1 MLPQAFLFL
10 AVLAPAAEPDA
21 RTPFVG
27 TWATSVEMDGKKAE
41 VVMEFR
47 EGGKLR
53 WTVKAQGKSDVP
65 AEGTFAVAKD
75 KLMLDFIADGKS
87 RKLTATVKEMDSDS
101 MLLLTY
107 LSPTGS
113 DEPVQLRFRKRK

>member
-1 MLPQAFLFL
+1 MLTQTLLLL
-10 AVLAPAAEPDA
+10 AALSPAVEPDEKA
-21 RTPFVG
+21 KFVG
-27 TWATSVEMDGKKAE
+27 TWATSVEMDGKAFE

-53 WTVKAQGKSDVP
+53 WTVKANGKADVP
-65 AEGTFAVAKD
+65 AEGTYAVEKD
-75 KLMLDFIADGKS
+75 KLLMDFMAGGKS
-87 RKLTATVKEMDSDS
+87 RKLTATVKEMTGDS

>member
-1 MLPQAFLFL
+1 MLQALVFF
-10 AVLAPAAEPDA
+10 ASFAPAAEPDA
-21 RTPFVG
+21 RTPFIG

-41 VVMEFR
+41 VV
-47 EGGKLR
+47 
-53 WTVKAQGKSDVP
+53 
-65 AEGTFAVAKD
+65 
-75 KLMLDFIADGKS
+75 
-87 RKLTATVKEMDSDS
+87 